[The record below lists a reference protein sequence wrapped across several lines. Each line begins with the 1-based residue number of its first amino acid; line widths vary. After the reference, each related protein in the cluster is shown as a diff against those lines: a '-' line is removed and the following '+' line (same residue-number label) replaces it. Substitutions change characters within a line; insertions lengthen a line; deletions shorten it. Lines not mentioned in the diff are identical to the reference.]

1 MESDLQTQI
10 QGHCALGGGVCMCV
24 CACAHTSLLFP
35 CPLPLGWAGDLR
47 VTPGLAVP
55 SCARSDNSDPP
66 FSTSVHFNCP
76 KIDDR
81 CKENNEA

>member
-10 QGHCALGGGVCMCV
+10 QGRCALWGGV
-24 CACAHTSLLFP
+24 CACAHTSLLVP

-55 SCARSDNSDPP
+55 SYARSDNPDPA

-76 KIDDR
+76 KIGDR
-81 CKENNEA
+81 YKENNEA